1 MPQIPGRTRSIWMK
15 STEIISGEN
24 NNLIPQVQG
33 EISSCWWV
41 VATSEELLRFLWFLI
56 RFKIFYIPLV
66 HVISSSTW
74 WLLSLSEWMDYYCWP
89 TPLAT
94 RVMPNT
100 YTVWRIKI
108 RKELLCFWHLGW
120 GIGGV
125 FCPDLILTID
135 HFLVLFNTLPGCW
148 LTSALGVLKLNG
160 FPLGGSCCS
169 LEMIYGRNWGLEYS
183 RHRPPQQGK
192 WKRNSD

>member
-41 VATSEELLRFLWFLI
+41 VATSEELLWFLWFLI

-94 RVMPNT
+94 T
-100 YTVWRIKI
+100 SDAQ
-108 RKELLCFWHLGW
+108 HLHSMKNKNPKGA
-120 GIGGV
+120 
-125 FCPDLILTID
+125 F
-135 HFLVLFNTLPGCW
+135 VL
-148 LTSALGVLKLNG
+148 LTSWVRDRRCLLSW
-160 FPLGGSCCS
+160 PHPD
-169 LEMIYGRNWGLEYS
+169 
-183 RHRPPQQGK
+183 HRPFPRPLQHFTWLLVNLCLRGA
-192 WKRNSD
+192 